1 MKFDGKQETVKQLA
15 RSETVAASVGV
26 CNPQSKHQGSIGTEA
41 LDVRSVTAMNTRSE
55 HHRSTGSNLGVDHNK
70 PVVERYS
77 AQPRSRLQQSRTVHY
92 RRNPNTR
99 PNSQEFYS
107 FSIINK
113 ELNNMARD
121 RPDRQSILVKNFIRL
136 VFEKATIAK
145 ADLISI
151 ERWLYKLR
159 DSELKSLS
167 MSVASLNVAM
177 RDFSQIVDS

>member
-1 MKFDGKQETVKQLA
+1 
-15 RSETVAASVGV
+15 
-26 CNPQSKHQGSIGTEA
+26 
-41 LDVRSVTAMNTRSE
+41 
-55 HHRSTGSNLGVDHNK
+55 
-70 PVVERYS
+70 
-77 AQPRSRLQQSRTVHY
+77 
-92 RRNPNTR
+92 
-99 PNSQEFYS
+99 
-107 FSIINK
+107 
-113 ELNNMARD
+113 MARD

-167 MSVASLNVAM
+167 MSVASLNAAM